1 MEYLFLF
8 LGLWTI
14 VSVCY
19 FFSIMGYK
27 FRKDKWYDYPLML
40 PTLYIAIGLF
50 TVIGFYW
57 WIKEKK

>member
-1 MEYLFLF
+1 MGYFFLF
-8 LGLWTI
+8 LVIWTI

-40 PTLYIAIGLF
+40 PALCIAAVVGFVRWIGER
-50 TVIGFYW
+50 
-57 WIKEKK
+57 K